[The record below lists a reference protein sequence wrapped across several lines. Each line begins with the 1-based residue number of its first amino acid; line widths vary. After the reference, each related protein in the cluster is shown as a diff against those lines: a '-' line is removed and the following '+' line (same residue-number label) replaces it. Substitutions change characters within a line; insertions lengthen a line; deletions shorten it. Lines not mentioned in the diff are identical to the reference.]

1 MGIYSIAMAAGSVV
15 LFLLY
20 GLYGTKIS
28 ALRDHAGK
36 TALLSLI
43 FSGVFGVIL
52 ARMSYAL
59 LMLELDFAYDGL
71 EALSQLLEFSI
82 GNTSFFGGAA
92 GVCLG
97 VLLANRLTNK
107 GTVLA
112 GMDAFAPFGALLTA
126 LFRFGEVAMGS
137 YGCGA
142 ALPDGSPFAFFPF
155 AIRIE
160 VAGGYSYW
168 GWAVC
173 VLSGVLAL
181 AWAYIAFKR
190 LPEGRTGLRF
200 SMTLF
205 FLAMPQILCESM
217 RKRGMFWLFVHVEQV
232 LCALVLLVVMIC
244 WIVTARGNMPGMKRW
259 LPLIGYAVCV
269 GLVVA
274 DEFAIDG
281 KLFDIAPVYCY
292 LFMVLVLIAI
302 SACGLIAMKR
312 WNHTAD

>member
-1 MGIYSIAMAAGSVV
+1 MAAYFSAMAAGSAVV
-15 LFLLY
+15 FLLY
-20 GLYGTKIS
+20 GLYCAKIP
-28 ALRDHAGK
+28 AWRGKAGK
-36 TALLSLI
+36 TAILSLI
-43 FSGVFGVIL
+43 LGAGFGVVL
-52 ARMSYAL
+52 ARLSYAL

-71 EALSQLLEFSI
+71 EALSELLEFSI

-107 GTVLA
+107 DAVLA
-112 GMDAFAPFGALLTA
+112 GMDAFAPFGALLIA
-126 LFRFGEVAMGS
+126 LFRFGEVAFGS

-142 ALPDGSPFAFFPF
+142 ALPEGSPFAFFPL
-155 AIRIE
+155 ALRIE

-181 AWAYIAFKR
+181 AWAFIAFQWLR
-190 LPEGRTGLRF
+190 EGRKGLRF
-200 SMTLF
+200 TLTLF
-205 FLAMPQILCESM
+205 FLALPQILCESL

-232 LCALVLLVVMIC
+232 LCALVLLGVMIC
-244 WIVTARGNMPGMKRW
+244 WIVMARDRMPRMKRW
-259 LPLIGYAVCV
+259 LPVIGYAACV

-292 LFMVLVLIAI
+292 LFMAVVLIAMGI
-302 SACGLIAMKR
+302 CGLTAMKR
-312 WNHTAD
+312 WNHAED